1 MKRLLLCGLLCVA
14 LSSAL
19 AQEIDPNTPA
29 TREDIERYLAITRS
43 RDMMQKTLAAMLG
56 PMHEMI
62 HEQYLRN
69 KDKLPAGFEQREI
82 SEMDE
87 MLKNMPFDE
96 MKQSMVPVYQ
106 KHFTKGD
113 IDALIS
119 FYSSP
124 TGQKMLREL
133 PAIMGEA
140 MQSML
145 PIMRIYI
152 ETVKTR
158 VQDEFAQAVKESEK
172 KRD

>member
-1 MKRLLLCGLLCVA
+1 MMRLLLCGLLCVA

-19 AQEIDPNTPA
+19 AQEIDPNAPA

-140 MQSML
+140 MQSMM
-145 PIMRIYI
+145 PIMRKYI

-172 KRD
+172 KTD

>member
-29 TREDIERYLAITRS
+29 TRKDIEQYLKVMHS
-43 RDMMQKTLAAMLG
+43 HDMMKQTMLAMSG
-56 PMHEMI
+56 PMHKMMHDE
-62 HEQYLRN
+62 YVKD
-69 KDKLPAGFEQREI
+69 KDKLPADFEERTNKM
-82 SEMDE
+82 MDE
-87 MLKNMPFDE
+87 MFQNIPIDE
-96 MKQSMVPVYQ
+96 MMQSMVPVYQ

-113 IDALIS
+113 VSALIT

-140 MQSML
+140 MESMM
-145 PIMRIYI
+145 PIMQKYM
-152 ETVKTR
+152 ETVKQR
-158 VQDEFAQAVKESEK
+158 VQDEFAQALQESK
-172 KRD
+172 KKSD

>member
-1 MKRLLLCGLLCVA
+1 MKHFILGVILCLLV
-14 LSSAL
+14 SNAL
-19 AQEIDPNTPA
+19 AQEVDPNTPA
-29 TREDIERYLAITRS
+29 TREDIERYFVITRS
-43 RDMMQKTLAAMLG
+43 DDMLQKTMSAMLG
-56 PMHEMI
+56 PMHAMV
-62 HEQYLRN
+62 HDQYVKD
-69 KDKLPAGFEQREI
+69 KDKLPADFEQREI
-82 SEMDE
+82 RRIDDT
-87 MLKNMPFDE
+87 LKNMPFAE

-113 IDALIS
+113 INALIA

-145 PIMRIYI
+145 PIMQKYV
-152 ETVKTR
+152 ETMKQR

-172 KRD
+172 KTD